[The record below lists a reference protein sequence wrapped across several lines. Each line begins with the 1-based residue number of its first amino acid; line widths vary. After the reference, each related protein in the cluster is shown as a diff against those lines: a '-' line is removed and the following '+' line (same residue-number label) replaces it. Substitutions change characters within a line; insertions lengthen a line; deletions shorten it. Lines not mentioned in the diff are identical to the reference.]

1 VAGVRTEE
9 WGEAEGGGR
18 SLAMRAAAH
27 PFVCGLQVHHHIH
40 AKHHTVHTLT
50 TPSSLS
56 TAQATSTAT
65 GARAGIKRRATGAL
79 RPTHQQQRHA
89 LTFVPSQ
96 KQHKT
101 TTDQTHRSSMS
112 GFFLRIANYI
122 ANELIVKGLANN
134 RSFQRFALRTADHVE
149 KVKVTGAAH
158 SEKIAKEAEKQV
170 GVAGRFLGAFQKE
183 IEKDMKKFSQP
194 RKK

>member
-1 VAGVRTEE
+1 
-9 WGEAEGGGR
+9 
-18 SLAMRAAAH
+18 
-27 PFVCGLQVHHHIH
+27 
-40 AKHHTVHTLT
+40 
-50 TPSSLS
+50 
-56 TAQATSTAT
+56 
-65 GARAGIKRRATGAL
+65 
-79 RPTHQQQRHA
+79 
-89 LTFVPSQ
+89 
-96 KQHKT
+96 
-101 TTDQTHRSSMS
+101 MS

-149 KVKVTGAAH
+149 KVKVTGAAQ

-183 IEKDMKKFSQP
+183 IEKDMNKFSQP

>member
-1 VAGVRTEE
+1 MDWEAGGR
-9 WGEAEGGGR
+9 R
-18 SLAMRAAAH
+18 SLAMMRLAH
-27 PFVCGLQVHHHIH
+27 PLWITSIPTHTRKGNALHWSHTHHALLLLLLVHR
-40 AKHHTVHTLT
+40 TG
-50 TPSSLS
+50 
-56 TAQATSTAT
+56 T
-65 GARAGIKRRATGAL
+65 GARGITRKAKGAEPFPSSSAP
-79 RPTHQQQRHA
+79 RTHFCSLAKADKQDH
-89 LTFVPSQ
+89 LT
-96 KQHKT
+96 KQA
-101 TTDQTHRSSMS
+101 RSSIMS

-194 RKK
+194 KRK